1 MRYLTNEKRRSRT
14 LFKPTL
20 WAVASWLI
28 FGIAHSL
35 PIDPDMLVVR
45 ALKIGQLPD
54 GGMPPTY

>member
-35 PIDPDMLVVR
+35 RFDWTCIDMLSLLLSQDLLIFV
-45 ALKIGQLPD
+45 
-54 GGMPPTY
+54 TYL